1 MPHRF
6 LTSAPKSGSFWLF
19 SALVGASLL
28 LLLALTWQSVQAQ
41 RSNVKIVENLLAD
54 YAVVASEQFTRYI
67 NQYFGAWWS
76 FQYGQIVIEHFEQCS
91 DCDAGFNLPADALPT
106 LAEARE
112 GTAGIF
118 RIDWPPG
125 EVEVL
130 EGTLTLPADTIVQA
144 VEGRREKTG
153 MFVLHLDG
161 PGTQASLVAFH
172 PLETSD
178 RWYGIFFNPEE
189 VNRRLKELA
198 LEYPLLP
205 HAIAG
210 DLERNEGIYI
220 SLRTPSGD
228 VRFEANAETDHD
240 LRSAYTFVEHPIDDT
255 YRGLF
260 SDHVVVTAIDPK
272 LAERLVIGGLPSG
285 RLPLLVTLLM
295 LTASALAALFWVL
308 LKERSLAR
316 MRNEFVARVSHEF
329 RTPLTQ
335 IRMFAEALL
344 LGRVRSEEDQQR
356 QLKIIDREA
365 RRLGHMVS
373 NVLTLSGRD
382 HQTAST
388 QVRPIEICELLDEI
402 VNDYSIM
409 LFGSRVRLT
418 LAGCEKGESRRIRA
432 RVDPEAFKQVML
444 NLLDNARKYG
454 PPEQE
459 VRVTF
464 ECGPELCSVTV
475 EDEGPGIPDS
485 EKQRIFGLYHRLDRD
500 EQRAINGTGI
510 GLPIAREL
518 MQAMGGTCTIESAS
532 RGARFVIRFP
542 RDIE

>member
-1 MPHRF
+1 MRHRI

-19 SALVGASLL
+19 STLVGASLL
-28 LLLALTWQSVQAQ
+28 LLLALTWQSIQAQ
-41 RSNVKIVENLLAD
+41 RSNVKIVESLLVD
-54 YAVVASEQFTRYI
+54 YAGVAAEQFTRYI
-67 NQYFGAWWS
+67 NQYFGTWWS
-76 FQYGQIVIEHFEQCS
+76 FQYGQIVIEHFEQCGG
-91 DCDAGFNLPADALPT
+91 CDAGVKLPDDAPLT
-106 LAEARE
+106 LDEARE

-118 RIDWPPG
+118 RIDWPAG

-130 EGTLTLPADTIVQA
+130 EGTLTLPPRTIVEA
-144 VEGRREKTG
+144 VEGRGENNG

-172 PLETSD
+172 PLETAD
-178 RWYGIFFNPEE
+178 RWYGIFFDPEE

-220 SLRTPSGD
+220 SLRSPSGD
-228 VRFEANAETDHD
+228 VLFEANAGADRH
-240 LRSAYTFVEHPIDDT
+240 LRSGYTLLKHPIEDA

-272 LAERLVIGGLPSG
+272 LAERLIIGGLPRG
-285 RLPLLVTLLM
+285 RLPLLVTLLV
-295 LTASALAALFWVL
+295 LTGSALAALFWVL

-335 IRMFAEALL
+335 IRMFAETLL
-344 LGRVRSEEDQQR
+344 LGRTRSEEDRQR
-356 QLKIIDREA
+356 QLRIIDREA

-373 NVLTLSGRD
+373 NLLTLSGRD
-382 HQTAST
+382 HQTSST
-388 QVRPIEICELLDEI
+388 QVRPTEICELLDEI
-402 VNDYSIM
+402 VSEYRIM
-409 LFGSRVRLT
+409 LFGSKVRLK
-418 LAGCEKGESRRIRA
+418 LVGCGTDESRRVRA
-432 RVDPEAFKQVML
+432 RVDPEAFKQVMI

-454 PPEQE
+454 PAEQE
-459 VRVTF
+459 VRVTY
-464 ECGPELCSVTV
+464 ESGSELCSVTV
-475 EDEGPGIPDS
+475 EDEGPGIPDT

-500 EQRAINGTGI
+500 DQRAINGTGI

-518 MQAMGGTCTIESAS
+518 MQAMGGTCTIENSS
-532 RGARFVIRFP
+532 RGARFMITFP
-542 RDIE
+542 RAIQ

>member
-1 MPHRF
+1 MPHRIQ
-6 LTSAPKSGSFWLF
+6 TSAPKSGSFWLF

-28 LLLALTWQSVQAQ
+28 LLLALTWQSIQAQ
-41 RSNVKIVENLLAD
+41 RSNVKIVESLLVD
-54 YAVVASEQFTRYI
+54 YAGVASEQFTRYI
-67 NQYFGAWWS
+67 NQYFGTWWS
-76 FQYGQIVIEHFEQCS
+76 FQYGQILLEHFEQC
-91 DCDAGFNLPADALPT
+91 DECDEGFKLPDDAPLT

-112 GTAGIF
+112 ATAGIF
-118 RIDWPPG
+118 RLDWPTG
-125 EVEVL
+125 DVEVL
-130 EGTLTLPADTIVQA
+130 EGTLTLPPETIVEA
-144 VEGRREKTG
+144 VEGRKEKNG

-161 PGTQASLVAFH
+161 PDTQASLVAFH
-172 PLETSD
+172 PLETTD
-178 RWYGIFFNPEE
+178 RWYGIFFKPEE

-220 SLRTPSGD
+220 SLQAPSGD
-228 VRFEANAETDHD
+228 VLFEANAGIGQD
-240 LRSAYTFVEHPIDDT
+240 LRGNYTYVEHPIEDA

-260 SDHVVVTAIDPK
+260 SDHVVITAIDPK

-285 RLPLLVTLLM
+285 RLPLLVTLLV
-295 LTASALAALFWVL
+295 LTGSALAALFWVL

-316 MRNEFVARVSHEF
+316 MRSEFVARVSHEF

-335 IRMFAEALL
+335 IRMFAETLL

-356 QLKIIDREA
+356 QLRIIDREA

-373 NVLTLSGRD
+373 NILTLSGRD
-382 HQTAST
+382 HLTTST

-402 VNDYSIM
+402 VNEYRIM
-409 LFGSRVRLT
+409 LFGSKVRLK
-418 LAGCEKGESRRIRA
+418 LVGCGRGDAKRVQA

-454 PPEQE
+454 PAEQE
-459 VRVTF
+459 VLINF
-464 ECGPELCSVTV
+464 ESGPELCSVAV
-475 EDEGPGIPDS
+475 EDQGPGIPDS

-500 EQRAINGTGI
+500 DHRAINGTGI

-518 MQAMGGTCTIESAS
+518 MQAMGGTCTIEDAS

-542 RDIE
+542 RDVE